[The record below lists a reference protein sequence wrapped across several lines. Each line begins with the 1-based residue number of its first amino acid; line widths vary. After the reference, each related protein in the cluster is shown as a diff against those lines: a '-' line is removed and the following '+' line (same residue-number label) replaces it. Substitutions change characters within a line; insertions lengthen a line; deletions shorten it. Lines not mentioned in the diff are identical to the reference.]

1 MDRSGELPHPEMHL
15 SGIYTMCGY
24 GKLAV
29 CRSCDAARIRRAF
42 VHQPSAAAPGAAP
55 SAITAAPGGAPAITA
70 APRGRLIYLWNMR
83 GCTDGFPYPEV
94 GSI

>member
-1 MDRSGELPHPEMHL
+1 MNFHILKCICPEYIQCVDMENWL
-15 SGIYTMCGY
+15 YAGVVTQ
-24 GKLAV
+24 LAY
-29 CRSCDAARIRRAF
+29 DAPSF
-42 VHQPSAAAPGAAP
+42 HQPSAAAP

-94 GSI
+94 GCI